1 MSDARLTAT
10 APDGIALAV
19 YVVGEGD
26 PLLLIPG
33 LGARAAVFDPI
44 VADLARE
51 HQVITFDPRGIG
63 ESENGGD
70 VTLTKM
76 ALDAVAVLD
85 AADVRVAAVFGA
97 SMGGLVAQHVVELFP
112 RAVQTPQAK
121 VVVGGLP
128 GRELVRQQPPGAATS
143 NDVEDGDQELAHRM
157 KPGSADT
164 TGRRQERIQAGEL
177 SIGQIGQVR
186 PPGGDIPAILPAKGT
201 AARFSDS
208 FSFPVQNAGT

>member
-10 APDGIALAV
+10 APDGVALAV

-128 GRELVRQQPPGAATS
+128 GRDLVRQQPPRATTS
-143 NDVEDGDQELAHRM
+143 DDVEDRIHDLARRVQ
-157 KPGSADT
+157 PWST
-164 TGRRQERIQAGEL
+164 NTLGRRQKRIQTGEL

-186 PPGGDIPAILPAKGT
+186 PPRGDIPAILPANRP
-201 AARFSDS
+201 APRFSDS
-208 FSFPVQNAGT
+208 Y